1 LNFSRLLKIPGI
13 YILKENKK
21 SNPKSI
27 CFKIQTFQSYVKSK
41 ITKYTV
47 KILHRNW
54 WFGAQRL
61 TITVSR
67 FPICRDSWRFLESKN
82 KNETLEVL
90 ISKFKHS
97 TYIKRKI
104 TKSTVKILHRNRWFG
119 AQRST
124 RTVFAVPD
132 VAPYRDLSV
141 LKNENVVSDSNL
153 SRLEIEI
160 PSLFILKK

>member
-1 LNFSRLLKIPGI
+1 VSGLNFSRLLKIPGI

-41 ITKYTV
+41 ITKDTV

-124 RTVFAVPD
+124 RTV
-132 VAPYRDLSV
+132 
-141 LKNENVVSDSNL
+141 
-153 SRLEIEI
+153 SRFPMLHRIEI
-160 PSLFILKK
+160 